1 MNRSIGEIT
10 TNGRHRK
17 RLGDIEGLARSI
29 EDVGLLNPV
38 TITDDGRLVAGYR
51 RLEACK
57 LLGWGEVPVQVAA
70 SVDGAVSLLI
80 AERDENTCRE
90 PMRPSELVALG
101 MEVEAL
107 EKPKAAARRR
117 AHGGTAPGRPANTCD
132 PGSTSVPRVRE
143 KVGKAL
149 GISGATYQRGRA
161 ITDAAHDPERPPE
174 IRDAARKALDEMD
187 ETGRVRSAYEKFIRA
202 TTKGSAPE
210 PPKTKR
216 ERILAESHL
225 RRAEKF
231 VATLAGHADG
241 LETLDVDRIRSLSV
255 PDAERIADD
264 LARSLTRVRK
274 FRNALTTGGPQ

>member
-29 EDVGLLNPV
+29 EEVGLLNPV

-107 EKPKAAARRR
+107 ERPKAKARQ
-117 AHGGTAPGRPANTCD
+117 GTRND
-132 PGSTSVPRVRE
+132 LVIPGSQGIEPRVRE

>member
-17 RLGDIEGLARSI
+17 RLGDIEALARSI
-29 EDVGLLNPV
+29 EEVGLLNPV
-38 TITDDGRLVAGYR
+38 TITDDGRLVAGHR

-57 LLGWGEVPVQVAA
+57 LLGWREVPVQVAA
-70 SVDGAVSLLI
+70 SVDSAVSLLI

-107 EKPKAAARRR
+107 ERPKAAARK
-117 AHGGTAPGRPANTCD
+117 GGRPKTCD
-132 PGSTSVPRVRE
+132 PGITGYEPRVRE

-202 TTKGSAPE
+202 TNKGSAPE